1 MTHLILPVVTDLI
14 PITQMWKLA
23 NTPWLGRNGARIPR
37 PASWLLSEALLH
49 QEKKRHSTEGGSKEG
64 GKLPSGETSLGILA
78 KEAFSL
84 FCEGAERRR
93 KGGKFGGIRG
103 IEAGKKWALFVNR
116 KN

>member
-23 NTPWLGRNGARIPR
+23 NTLWLGRNGARIPR
-37 PASWLLSEALLH
+37 PASQAPLR
-49 QEKKRHSTEGGSKEG
+49 QEKKRHSTEGASKEG

-93 KGGKFGGIRG
+93 KGGKNGGIRG
-103 IEAGKKWALFVNR
+103 IEAEKKRAYL
-116 KN
+116 